1 MKYRRHGLL
10 ASTLLALSV
19 MATAC
24 HGGGS
29 PGDDSDEAASA
40 SSSSSEIANAKVVTH
55 VMESK
60 PDDPHYLFHS
70 GPPLTGSIPPGT
82 TANNNDLFDLKMA
95 LYGPPS

>member
-24 HGGGS
+24 HGGS
-29 PGDDSDEAASA
+29 SAAESSAA
-40 SSSSSEIANAKVVTH
+40 SSSSSELANAKVVTH

-60 PDDPHYLFHS
+60 PDDPHTLFCA
-70 GPPLTGSIPPGT
+70 PGRR
-82 TANNNDLFDLKMA
+82 
-95 LYGPPS
+95 